1 MERLKNTPILYNK
14 ILIYK
19 LLSSFSLMKLAS
31 SLYSEVV
38 LNIIILNRTYSK
50 NMTIAKE

>member
-1 MERLKNTPILYNK
+1 MECLKNTPTLYNK

-19 LLSSFSLMKLAS
+19 LLSSFWLMKLAS
-31 SLYSEVV
+31 SLYCEVV
-38 LNIIILNRTYSK
+38 FNIIILNRTYSK